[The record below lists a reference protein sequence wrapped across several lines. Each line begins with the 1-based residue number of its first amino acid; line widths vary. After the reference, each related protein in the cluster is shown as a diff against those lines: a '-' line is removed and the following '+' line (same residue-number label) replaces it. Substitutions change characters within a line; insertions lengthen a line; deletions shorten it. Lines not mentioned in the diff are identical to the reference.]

1 MFAHI
6 DADAFFASVLVR
18 RQPKLRG
25 KPLLA
30 LGMGGSCVIAA
41 SYEAKACGV
50 RTGMPLAEAR
60 RLVPEAIA
68 ILSDFTEACTASRQI
83 EEVIA
88 ARCPRIE
95 RASVDEWYADL
106 TTCVGGKPSDPRAW
120 ALQLQEHVR
129 TTVHLTVSAGIAPT
143 KLLAKMA
150 SEYRKPAGTAI
161 VGEGELGI
169 EQFLRDRPAAAIPG
183 IGRRRHTHTEAHGWR
198 TAWDI
203 AHAPTEE
210 LLRLFGMPGKE
221 MQQELLGMPV
231 HRVAEGTRPP
241 KSLSRCRSFRAVRA
255 PGEIRAHVLTH
266 LSRLVLRMRSKNLAC
281 NAIAVWLRTARM
293 DMHGHELRLPQYM
306 QTEEALLPY
315 ADACMNHCMRHGT
328 AYTQAGL
335 ALLKL
340 KPSGPAQASLFE
352 GMPRADASEAVQ
364 QTLDEIRLCF
374 GRGSVVR
381 ASTLRHA
388 ARQSRER
395 PTVHGAVGFCR

>member
-18 RQPKLRG
+18 RQPSLRG

-50 RTGMPLAEAR
+50 RTGMLLTAAR
-60 RLVPEAIA
+60 KLVPKAIA
-68 ILSDFTEACTASRQI
+68 LLSDFTEACTASRQI

-106 TTCVGGKPSDPRAW
+106 ATCVGGEPANPHAW
-120 ALQLQEHVR
+120 AKQLQECVQ
-129 TTVHLTVSAGIAPT
+129 TAVHLTVSTGIAPT

-150 SEYRKPAGTAI
+150 SEYRKPAGTT
-161 VGEGELGI
+161 VVNKGELGI

-183 IGRRRHTHTEAHGWR
+183 IGRRRLPHAEANGWL

-203 AHAPTEE
+203 ACAPTET
-210 LLRLFGMPGKE
+210 LLQLFGTPGRE

-231 HRVAEGTRPP
+231 HCIAEGTQPP
-241 KSLSRCRSFRAVRA
+241 KSLSRCRSFRAVRRSE
-255 PGEIRAHVLTH
+255 EIRAHVLTH

-281 NAIAVWLRTARM
+281 NAIAVWLRTAQM
-293 DMHGHELRLPQYM
+293 DMHGHELRLPQCM

-315 ADACMNHCMRHGT
+315 VDACMNHCMRHGT

-352 GMPRADASEAVQ
+352 GMRRASASEAVQ
-364 QTLDEIRLCF
+364 QTLDEIRQHF

-381 ASTLRHA
+381 ASMLQHA
-388 ARQSRER
+388 ARRSPER
-395 PTVHGAVGFCR
+395 PTVYGAVGFCR